1 MTILQ
6 TFEDT
11 HPGSRRLAERAAS
24 VFPSGVT
31 HDVRAFEPF
40 PIYVERAQGPRKT
53 DVDGHE
59 YVDYIGGHGA
69 LLLGHNRPEVAAA
82 IREALEQGTHFGS
95 SQAREIEWGE
105 LVLRMAP
112 CAERVRFTSSGTE
125 ATMMALRLAR
135 AFSGRNRVIKLADH
149 FHGWHDLAVGQLRES
164 ETRASAAG
172 VPPGFYDDLT
182 IVPSGDIEA
191 LEQALAARD
200 VAAMILEP
208 TGSHWGLHPIGPG
221 LPAGGARADRRG
233 RDAADHGRGDHR
245 LPHGPR
251 RRAGALGRHAGPRDL
266 REDPRGRPARRLR
279 GRPRGRDL
287 DA

>member
-6 TFEDT
+6 TFEAM

-69 LLLGHNRPEVAAA
+69 LLLGHNRPEVATA

-135 AFSGRNRVIKLADH
+135 AFSGHNRVIQARRSLPRLARPRRRPAARERDPRQRRR
-149 FHGWHDLAVGQLRES
+149 GAARLLRRPHDRAVGRP
-164 ETRASAAG
+164 RCAG
-172 VPPGFYDDLT
+172 AG
-182 IVPSGDIEA
+182 A
-191 LEQALAARD
+191 RAARRGRD
-200 VAAMILEP
+200 DPRADGRAL
-208 TGSHWGLHPIGPG
+208 GPAPDRRR
-221 LPAGGARADRRG
+221 LPAGGARADRASRG
-233 RDAADHGRGDHR
+233 RC
-245 LPHGPR
+245 
-251 RRAGALGRHAGPRDL
+251 
-266 REDPRGRPARRLR
+266 
-279 GRPRGRDL
+279 
-287 DA
+287 